1 MEVKERTKQI
11 LSMLKNID
19 KQNKLSKRE
28 CNIISKL
35 VAILMESPGNVREEF
50 YQDVLVLIGKVAKK
64 IKNNVNHED
73 EMEKLEET
81 LESKEKI
88 YN

>member
-1 MEVKERTKQI
+1 MKVTERTKQI
-11 LSMLKNID
+11 LSMLTQID
-19 KQNKLSKRE
+19 KQKKLSKRE

-50 YQDVLVLIGKVAKK
+50 YQSVLVLIGDVAKK
-64 IKNNVNHED
+64 IKNNMSHEN

-81 LESKEKI
+81 ISKDKI

>member
-1 MEVKERTKQI
+1 MKVTERTKQI
-11 LSMLKNID
+11 LSILTQID
-19 KQNKLSKRE
+19 KQKKLSKRE

-35 VAILMESPGNVREEF
+35 VAILMESPDNVREEF
-50 YQDVLVLIGKVAKK
+50 YQSVLVLIGDVAKK
-64 IKNNVNHED
+64 IKNNMSHEN

-81 LESKEKI
+81 ISKDKI